1 MCIRD
6 RVSFSGGSAPPL
18 SVYDPKYHQGPV
30 MRGAPWMDADLT
42 LAQTGLYLQ
51 DQIKWNERWV
61 ATLGGR
67 YDMADIKVRSRLDDS
82 TTKLRNNK
90 FSGRAGLVYVDPTG
104 WAPYVSYS
112 ESFIPTAT
120 LDPTQKQPFKPETSR
135 QYEAGIR
142 YQPPGTKDSYSAAV
156 FDLRRQNYRCV

>member
-1 MCIRD
+1 
-6 RVSFSGGSAPPL
+6 
-18 SVYDPKYHQGPV
+18 
-30 MRGAPWMDADLT
+30 
-42 LAQTGLYLQ
+42 
-51 DQIKWNERWV
+51 
-61 ATLGGR
+61 
-67 YDMADIKVRSRLDDS
+67 MADIKVRSRLDDS

-156 FDLRRQNYRCV
+156 FDLRRQNYISYDADAMPRQTGEVTVRGVEFEATLQPVSYTHLSCAAPASHPAARRSPSDEPSVFLGNLGRLFHRCV